1 MRTIGC
7 EELLGLISRSTESG
21 TGIACIVDPFK
32 DVYVLPRAS
41 MKLGFLAP
49 FPVSLSS
56 LTVDGETTGGKGE
69 ILLLADA
76 MKHATL
82 REGQEILRLSP
93 EVSIAELSIGE
104 CSWDLKRGEYGAV
117 IEPTTLVLHV
127 KFACAKKSFDMDVP
141 ASEVD
146 AEKTETVF
154 SEEPVPY
161 EEWRPLHQP
170 RFEVV
175 VTGRKETAF
184 QWRGRR
190 FSVSYELFSRFCED
204 RVFLPSLDSE
214 IVRRVELQDWKEP
227 FLYRLDRHG
236 FASAARV
243 SYRVVTQ
250 REWQEPGDWNDSFRR
265 GHYENVSFATDEKWG
280 EFVPV
285 SEAEVRESIPA
296 HLFSEYFPKEYL
308 EAFSFSSE
316 HEKWRSPHAFNKEA
330 YRKLREKVSEAKTR
344 VAQSPFALL

>member
-1 MRTIGC
+1 MRTIGR

-21 TGIACIVDPFK
+21 AGIACIVDPFK
-32 DVYVLPRAS
+32 DVYVLPRVS

-49 FPVSLSS
+49 FPVCLSS

-69 ILLLADA
+69 CLLLADV

-104 CSWDLKRGEYGAV
+104 CSWDLKRGKYGSV
-117 IEPTTLVLHV
+117 ISPTTLVLHIN
-127 KFACAKKSFDMDVP
+127 FACSKKILDMDVP
-141 ASEVD
+141 ASEVEV
-146 AEKTETVF
+146 EKTEAVF
-154 SEEPVPY
+154 SENSVPY
-161 EEWRPLHQP
+161 ERWRPLHQP
-170 RFEVV
+170 KFEVV

-330 YRKLREKVSEAKTR
+330 YRKLREKVSEAKAR

>member
-1 MRTIGC
+1 MRTIGR

-21 TGIACIVDPFK
+21 AGIACIVDPFK
-32 DVYVLPRAS
+32 DVYIVPCAS
-41 MKLGFLAP
+41 MKLEFLAP

-56 LTVDGETTGGKGE
+56 LTVDGETTGGKGKC
-69 ILLLADA
+69 LLLADA
-76 MKHATL
+76 MKYATL

-104 CSWDLKRGEYGAV
+104 CSWDLKRGEYGSV
-117 IEPTTLVLHV
+117 ISPTTLVLHV
-127 KFACAKKSFDMDVP
+127 KFACAEKSFDMDVP
-141 ASEVD
+141 ASEVEV
-146 AEKTETVF
+146 EKTEAVF

-170 RFEVV
+170 KFEVG

-184 QWRGRR
+184 QWCGRR
-190 FSVSYELFSRFCED
+190 FSVSYKLFSRFCED

-236 FASAARV
+236 FARAARV

-316 HEKWRSPHAFNKEA
+316 HEKWRSSHAFNKEA
-330 YRKLREKVSEAKTR
+330 YRKLREEVTKAKAR
-344 VAQSPFALL
+344 VAKSPFALL